1 MTEIHFY
8 TTLEAEIW
16 YATYIQKNK
25 MIFVWLLGFVW
36 AKFGFSSPTR
46 LAQQFEVGFS
56 NGKMANGNMKMRG
69 GAYWTSRLRS

>member
-25 MIFVWLLGFVW
+25 MIFGWLLGFVW

-56 NGKMANGNMKMRG
+56 CCKKTKFNLNKLGLSCAKLSTA
-69 GAYWTSRLRS
+69 